1 MGHQAARAAR
11 TVAVAVDVLVDAQ
24 VKQVV
29 QGQPVVIRHRHTALQ
44 LARRARAAIVKPQ
57 RQAKRQALLPLDLQI
72 AFTWFRV
79 SALGRLDLDIGLGRR
94 HPLEVFQRL
103 FRIAHTEQITGP
115 RWHRIPPCG
124 AAGRAWRKSNLA
136 YASRY
141 DAQDQRPLAQILRLG
156 QYARGDIP
164 TGNDGVLHAAH
175 HAIDRLRAQTAPQ
188 RRVGST
194 QVVAASG
201 GQYPLELLSVL
212 AAQNEMTDHKTG
224 RLAFRQAIGGHRRGR
239 VLQAH
244 IVAALLLLTQQAL
257 TFLLAYQFLAGI
269 VTLAVTRRDRNRR
282 CNVRTGLRGHSR
294 TQGSAKQ
301 KYTAP

>member
-44 LARRARAAIVKPQ
+44 LARRACTAVIEAQ
-57 RQAKRQALLPLDLQI
+57 RQPKRHVLLPLDRQI
-72 AFTWFRV
+72 AFARLGIAAF
-79 SALGRLDLDIGLGRR
+79 GRLDLDIGLGRR
-94 HPLEVFQRL
+94 YPLEVFQRL
-103 FRIAHTEQITGP
+103 FRIAHTEQVAGP
-115 RWHRIPPCG
+115 RWHRIPPG
-124 AAGRAWRKSNLA
+124 ATAGRAGCKSNLA

-141 DAQDQRPLAQILRLG
+141 DAQGKRPLAQILRLG

-269 VTLAVTRRDRNRR
+269 VTLAVTRCERNRR
-282 CNVRTGLRGHSR
+282 RDVRTHLRGHSR